1 MKFREA
7 AKIFWDYLSIQSK
20 VKSQLDVV
28 QFLRKLPLFEGL
40 SERELARLNE
50 VLYHRSY
57 QTGESLFEYDQP
69 GAALFIIQ
77 SGEISIE
84 IPSGENRFTQVAVLP
99 SGSFLGE
106 LALLDDSPRS
116 ASARALKQTECFSLF
131 RADLHKLV
139 ETDPEIATRIYKA
152 LATIVGERLKATNE
166 LVNNQDENSPQKVA

>member
-1 MKFREA
+1 MRIREA
-7 AKIFWDYLSIQSK
+7 AKIFWDYLSLQTK
-20 VKSQLDVV
+20 VKSQLEVV

-40 SERELARLNE
+40 SERELSRLNE
-50 VLYHRSY
+50 ILYHRSY
-57 QTGESLFEYDQP
+57 QAGESLFEFGQP

-77 SGEISIE
+77 SGDISIE
-84 IPSGENRFTQVAVLP
+84 IPSGEGRFMQVAVLS

-166 LVNNQDENSPQKVA
+166 LVNDQNEDSTQKIA